1 MKGGIRKR
9 GSSWSYYFD
18 LGKVNGKRQKKE
30 KGGFATRKE
39 AEAALVAAVSQ
50 YNNAGQV
57 FVPADITVA
66 DYLDQWYDLY
76 VKMNLKYNTQ
86 LDYIQIIEHHLKPAF
101 GKYRLRALT
110 PAVIQTYVNDLKIQG
125 YARATTFNIFS
136 TFSGS
141 LRYAVEPLHYIEVNP
156 CDQVRF
162 PKYENKR
169 QELHIYLY
177 QDTMKKIFE
186 RFPES
191 SSLYVP
197 IMIGYYTGVRIS
209 ECFGLTW
216 NDIDLDARTITIDHQ
231 IVKRNFGMDARQAVK
246 KDRERRKRSEWY
258 FQTPKTSTS
267 TRTIKFGETLYE
279 CLNAARIRKRKNRL
293 LLGGR
298 FTDIYL
304 QPETDEKGDTVER
317 LVQMRSDIHID
328 LPVAD
333 MVCVRDDG
341 SLITPDSFKYVCR
354 VVHHELH
361 LAFNYHS
368 LRHTHA
374 TMLIEAGADLKD
386 VQERLGHSNIQTTM
400 NKYVHNT
407 DEMQN
412 RTVELFEQIA
422 IRNA

>member
-1 MKGGIRKR
+1 M
-9 GSSWSYYFD
+9 
-18 LGKVNGKRQKKE
+18 
-30 KGGFATRKE
+30 
-39 AEAALVAAVSQ
+39 
-50 YNNAGQV
+50 
-57 FVPADITVA
+57 
-66 DYLDQWYDLY
+66 
-76 VKMNLKYNTQ
+76 
-86 LDYIQIIEHHLKPAF
+86 
-101 GKYRLRALT
+101 
-110 PAVIQTYVNDLKIQG
+110 IQTYVNDLKIQG
-125 YARATTFNIFS
+125 YARATAFNIFS
-136 TFSGS
+136 TCSGAF
-141 LRYAVEPLHYIEVNP
+141 RYAVEPLHYIESNP
-156 CDQVRF
+156 CDRVRF

-169 QELHIYLY
+169 QELHIYLD

-191 SSLYVP
+191 SSFYVP
-197 IMIGYYTGVRIS
+197 VMIGYYTGVRIS

-216 NDIDLDARTITIDHQ
+216 DDIDLDARTITIDHQ

-246 KDRERRKRSEWY
+246 KGRERRERSEWY
-258 FQTPKTSTS
+258 FQTPKTGTS
-267 TRTIKFGETLYE
+267 TRTIKFGKALYE
-279 CLNAARIRKRKNRL
+279 CLNAARIRKKKNRL
-293 LLGGR
+293 QLGGR
-298 FTDIYL
+298 FTDLYL

-317 LVQMRSDIHID
+317 LVQMRSDIPVD
-328 LPVAD
+328 LPAAD

-341 SLITPDSFKYVCR
+341 SLLTPDSFKYVCR

-422 IRNA
+422 VRNA

>member
-30 KGGFATRKE
+30 KGGFATKKE
-39 AEAALVAAVSQ
+39 AETALAEAIVRYNSVGQIFAPSDVTVS
-50 YNNAGQV
+50 
-57 FVPADITVA
+57 
-66 DYLDQWYDLY
+66 DYLDQWFDLY

-86 LDYIQIIEHHLKPAF
+86 VDYIQIIEKHLKPTF

-110 PAVIQTYVNDLKIQG
+110 PAAIQSYVNDLKSKG
-125 YARATTFNIFS
+125 YAKATAFNIFS
-136 TFSGS
+136 TLSGA
-141 LRYAVEPLHYIEVNP
+141 LNYAVEPLHYIEYNP
-156 CDQVRF
+156 CDRVRF

-169 QELHIYLY
+169 QELHIYLN

-186 RFPES
+186 RFSES
-191 SSLYVP
+191 SPFYVP
-197 IMIGYYTGVRIS
+197 IMIGYYTGLRIS
-209 ECFGLTW
+209 ECFGLAW
-216 NDIDLDARTITIDHQ
+216 NNIDLEARTITIDHQ
-231 IVKRNFGMDARQAVK
+231 IVKRNFGTDARQAVK
-246 KDRERRKRSEWY
+246 KGRERRERSEWY

-293 LLGGR
+293 QLGGR
-298 FTDIYL
+298 FTNLYL
-304 QPETDEKGDTVER
+304 QPETDEKGDIVER
-317 LVQMRSDIHID
+317 LVQMRSDIPIE